1 VFLYTF
7 KRKYVAVTL
16 IPAILM
22 TLVTT
27 SYILIAPEGLRL
39 PYNIGLI
46 IASVVALALVGI
58 FIYKT
63 RKLNK

>member
-1 VFLYTF
+1 
-7 KRKYVAVTL
+7 
-16 IPAILM
+16 M

-39 PYNIGLI
+39 PYNIGVI
-46 IASVVALALVGI
+46 IASVVALALIGI